1 VTDDEFKSALIGAL
15 VDVEMALAGIGLE
28 LEGIRH
34 ALGGADDSERDS
46 GRDSSGEEE
55 QR

>member
-1 VTDDEFKSALIGAL
+1 MTEEEFRNALIGAL

-46 GRDSSGEEE
+46 SGEEE